1 MAAFR
6 TALISGLL
14 GVLCVAPPLASA
26 GSGAVS
32 PVNDDIAAAAA
43 ALRKQAGEDALAARI
58 VRSLT
63 TEIGP
68 RFAGSSGDTA
78 AVAWAL
84 NEFKTLGFSNV
95 HAESVTVPHW
105 IRGTAQV
112 SITAPDPHRLAAT
125 ALAGSAGTP
134 ESGIKAP
141 VVTVAT
147 ATALKNLNR
156 DDVAGKI
163 VYLSARMRASA
174 DGAGYRA
181 VLANVRDGAAIAAA
195 KGAVALVVRSLGTD
209 SNRLPHT
216 GWTKFASPAN
226 RIPALAI
233 STPDANLLDIEL
245 TKGAPVVLGIRSTAR
260 DLPPA
265 RSANVV
271 GDIPGN
277 GAADEI
283 ILLGAHLDSWDLGTG
298 ALDNAAGVATVLSA
312 AHLIRS
318 LPRNKRPR
326 RTIRVVLFANA
337 EFGGT
342 GAQAYAARHADDLNH
357 VVLAVDAPFGGV
369 PIWRFD
375 TGVAR
380 DVLPRTAAIARLLA
394 PLNILNGDSDFTGD
408 IDTRP
413 LFMHGVPVVRL
424 LPDARRYY
432 DISATAN
439 DTLDK
444 IDFTALKQNVAAY
457 ATLAYMA
464 AAMKQD
470 FGRAPAATSLPK
482 EP

>member
-1 MAAFR
+1 MPVFR
-6 TALISGLL
+6 ATFVPGLL
-14 GVLCVAPPLASA
+14 ALLAAMPAFGFDDPPAA
-26 GSGAVS
+26 IDA
-32 PVNDDIAAAAA
+32 DIITTAA
-43 ALRKQAGEDALAARI
+43 ALRERAGENAVAARI

-84 NEFKTLGFSNV
+84 TELKALGFSNV
-95 HAESVTVPHW
+95 HAESVSVPHW
-105 IRGTAQV
+105 IRGTASVEIV
-112 SITAPDPHRLAAT
+112 SPDPHRLVAT
-125 ALAGSAGTP
+125 ALAGSVGTSEAGI
-134 ESGIKAP
+134 EAP
-141 VVTVAT
+141 VISVANV
-147 ATALKNLNR
+147 AALKNLNR

-163 VYLSARMRASA
+163 VYFSARMRRSA

-181 VLANVRDGAAIAAA
+181 LLANVRHGAAIAAA
-195 KGAVALVVRSLGTD
+195 KGAVAVVVRSLGTD

-216 GWTKFASPAN
+216 GWVNFRLAAE

-233 STPDANLLDIEL
+233 SAPDADLLDIEL
-245 TKGAPVVLGIRSTAR
+245 TKGAPVMLEIHSTAR
-260 DLPPA
+260 DLPAA

-271 GDIPGN
+271 GDIPGA
-277 GAADEI
+277 GAEDEI
-283 ILLGAHLDSWDLGTG
+283 VLLGAHLDSWDLGTG
-298 ALDNAAGVATVLSA
+298 ALDDAAGIAAILSA

-318 LPRNKRPR
+318 LPRDQRPR

-342 GAQAYAARHADDLNH
+342 GAMAYAARHADDLDRI
-357 VVLAVDAPFGGV
+357 VLAADAPYGGL

-380 DVLPRTAAIARLLA
+380 EALPRTAAIARVLA
-394 PLNILNGDSDFTGD
+394 PLGILHGGSDFSGD
-408 IDTRP
+408 VDTHP
-413 LFMHGVPVVRL
+413 LFMRGVPVVRL

-432 DISATAN
+432 DIAATAN

-444 IDFTALKQNVAAY
+444 IDFAALKQNVAAY
-457 ATLAYMA
+457 AALTYMA

-470 FGRAPAATSLPK
+470 FGRAPAMSPMK